1 MLKQLFLCSSR
12 KDMFLRLLLMEAFFK
27 IFREDCH
34 GGGGGGGGDDRVSIT
49 GKLSLSKA
57 TVVIL

>member
-12 KDMFLRLLLMEAFFK
+12 KGMFLRLLLMEAFFK

-34 GGGGGGGGDDRVSIT
+34 GWVGGVGGGGGGEEMT
-49 GKLSLSKA
+49 GFL
-57 TVVIL
+57 